1 MSTERV
7 AYVNGEILPES
18 QASVSIND
26 RGFLYGDAVFDTT
39 RTFNGEIFRLEQHL
53 DRFYESL
60 RYMRIDSPVD
70 KAEMKEITLKIL
82 DKNLKIL
89 PEGDD
94 YWVSQRV
101 SRGVRGLPGGMK
113 PTIVI
118 ECFPLPL
125 QERAEYYRDGIK
137 MITSSI
143 RRTAPESLSPRAKM
157 HNYIN
162 LIQAELEVQSQ
173 DSRALALLLD
183 VNGNLCEGHGAN
195 IFLVNKGVI
204 YTPREQFVLAGISR
218 QVTIELADNLGYEI
232 KETDLDV
239 FDAYTADEIFVTST
253 SFCICPVSM
262 INGLQ
267 VKSKTV
273 PGDVTLELQ
282 TAYSKLVKMD
292 FVKQYLDKL

>member
-82 DKNLKIL
+82 DKNLEIL

-101 SRGVRGLPGGMK
+101 SRGVRGLPSGMK

-218 QVTIELADNLGYEI
+218 QVTIELANNLGYEI

>member
-1 MSTERV
+1 MFSESV
-7 AYVNGEILPES
+7 AFVYGEILPEC
-18 QASVSIND
+18 QASVSIFD
-26 RGFLYGDAVFDTT
+26 RGFLYGDTVFDTT

-82 DKNLKIL
+82 DKNLEIL

>member
-82 DKNLKIL
+82 DKNLEIL

-292 FVKQYLDKL
+292 FVKQYLDNL

>member
-82 DKNLKIL
+82 DKNLEIL

-125 QERAEYYRDGIK
+125 EERAEYYRDGIK
-137 MITSSI
+137 LITSSI

-218 QVTIELADNLGYEI
+218 QVTIELANNLGYEI

>member
-1 MSTERV
+1 MLTERV

-18 QASVSIND
+18 QASVSIFD
-26 RGFLYGDAVFDTT
+26 RGFLYGDTVFDTT

-82 DKNLKIL
+82 DKNLEIL

>member
-1 MSTERV
+1 MSTGRV

-60 RYMRIDSPVD
+60 RYMRIESPID
-70 KAEMKEITLKIL
+70 KTEMKEITLKVL
-82 DKNLKIL
+82 DKNLEVL
-89 PEGDD
+89 SDGDD

-101 SRGVRGLPGGMK
+101 TRGVRGLPGGMH
-113 PTIVI
+113 PTVII

-125 QERAEYYRDGIK
+125 EERADYYRDGIK

-173 DSRALALLLD
+173 DPRALALLLD

-218 QVTIELADNLGYEI
+218 QVTIELATNLGYEI
-232 KETDLDV
+232 KEADLDI
-239 FDAYTADEIFVTST
+239 FDAYIADEIFVTST
-253 SFCICPVSM
+253 SFCICPVSA

-267 VKSKTV
+267 VKSPNV
-273 PGDVTLELQ
+273 PGDATLELQ
-282 TAYSKLVKMD
+282 NAYSKLVKMD

>member
-60 RYMRIDSPVD
+60 RYMRIDSPVG
-70 KAEMKEITLKIL
+70 KAEMKNITLNVLK
-82 DKNLKIL
+82 KNLEIL
-89 PEGDD
+89 PDGDD

-101 SRGVRGLPGGMK
+101 SRGVRGLPGIMK
-113 PTIVI
+113 PTIVV

-125 QERAEYYRDGIK
+125 EERAEYYRDGIK
-137 MITSSI
+137 MIASSI

-162 LIQAELEVQSQ
+162 LIQAELEIQSQ
-173 DSRALALLLD
+173 DSKALALLLD

-195 IFLVNKGVI
+195 MFLVKQGVI

-218 QVTIELADNLGYEI
+218 QVTIELATNLGYEI
-232 KETDLDV
+232 KETDLDI
-239 FDAYTADEIFVTST
+239 FDAYTSDEIFVTST
-253 SFCICPVSM
+253 SFCICPVSS

-267 VKSKTV
+267 VKSQNI

-282 TAYSKLVKMD
+282 SAYSKLVKMD

>member
-7 AYVNGEILPES
+7 AYVNGEILPEN

-39 RTFNGEIFRLEQHL
+39 RTFNREIFRLEQHL
-53 DRFYESL
+53 DRLYDSL
-60 RYMRIDSPVD
+60 RYMRIDPGMD
-70 KAEMKEITLKIL
+70 KSEMKEITMVVLN
-82 DKNLKIL
+82 KNLEIL
-89 PEGDD
+89 PEGED

-101 SRGVRGLPGGMK
+101 TRGVRGLPGGMK
-113 PTIVI
+113 PSVVI
-118 ECFPLPL
+118 ECFPLPIE
-125 QERAEYYRDGIK
+125 ERAEYYRDGIK

-173 DSRALALLLD
+173 DPKALALLLD

-204 YTPREQFVLAGISR
+204 YTPKEQFVLAGISR
-218 QVTIELADNLGYEI
+218 QVTIELAANLGYEI
-232 KETDLDV
+232 KETALDV
-239 FDAYTADEIFVTST
+239 FDAYIADEIFVTST
-253 SFCICPVSM
+253 SFCICPVAA
-262 INGLQ
+262 INGLA
-267 VKSKTV
+267 VKSESI
-273 PGDVTLELQ
+273 PGKVTLELQ
-282 TAYSKLVKMD
+282 NAYSRLVKMD

>member
-1 MSTERV
+1 MSIERV

-39 RTFNGEIFRLEQHL
+39 RTFNREIFRLEQHL
-53 DRFYESL
+53 DRLYDSL
-60 RYMRIDSPVD
+60 RYMRIDPGMD
-70 KAEMKEITLKIL
+70 KSEMKEITMAVLN
-82 DKNLKIL
+82 KNLEIL
-89 PEGDD
+89 PDGED

-101 SRGVRGLPGGMK
+101 TRGVRGLPGGMK
-113 PTIVI
+113 PSVVI
-118 ECFPLPL
+118 ECFPLPIE
-125 QERAEYYRDGIK
+125 ERAEYYRDGIK

-173 DSRALALLLD
+173 DPKALALLLD

-204 YTPREQFVLAGISR
+204 YTPKEQFVLAGISR
-218 QVTIELADNLGYEI
+218 QVTIELAANLGYEI
-232 KETDLDV
+232 KETALDV
-239 FDAYTADEIFVTST
+239 FDAYIADEIFVTST
-253 SFCICPVSM
+253 SYCICPVAA
-262 INGLQ
+262 INGLA
-267 VKSKTV
+267 VKSESI
-273 PGDVTLELQ
+273 PGKVTLELQ
-282 TAYSKLVKMD
+282 NAYSRLVKMD

>member
-82 DKNLKIL
+82 DKNLEIL

-101 SRGVRGLPGGMK
+101 SRGVRGLPSGMK

-125 QERAEYYRDGIK
+125 EERAEYYRDGIK
-137 MITSSI
+137 LITSSI

>member
-82 DKNLKIL
+82 DKNLEIL

-267 VKSKTV
+267 VKS
-273 PGDVTLELQ
+273 
-282 TAYSKLVKMD
+282 
-292 FVKQYLDKL
+292 

>member
-82 DKNLKIL
+82 DKNLEIL

-162 LIQAELEVQSQ
+162 LIKAELEVQSQ

>member
-82 DKNLKIL
+82 DKNLEIL
-89 PEGDD
+89 AAGDD

>member
-1 MSTERV
+1 MLTERV

-60 RYMRIDSPVD
+60 RYMRIDCPVD

-82 DKNLKIL
+82 DKNLEIL

-125 QERAEYYRDGIK
+125 QERSEYYRDGIK

>member
-82 DKNLKIL
+82 DKNLEIL

-101 SRGVRGLPGGMK
+101 SRGVRGLSSGMK

-218 QVTIELADNLGYEI
+218 QVTIELANNLGYEI

>member
-82 DKNLKIL
+82 DKNLEIL

-218 QVTIELADNLGYEI
+218 QVTIELADNLGYQI

>member
-82 DKNLKIL
+82 DKNLVIL

>member
-1 MSTERV
+1 MLTERV

-18 QASVSIND
+18 KASVSIND

-82 DKNLKIL
+82 DKNLEIL
-89 PEGDD
+89 PAGDD

>member
-1 MSTERV
+1 MLTERV

-82 DKNLKIL
+82 DKNLEIL

-162 LIQAELEVQSQ
+162 LIQAELEVQSR
-173 DSRALALLLD
+173 DPDAWPILLD
-183 VNGNLCEGHGAN
+183 SNGNISEGPGAN
-195 IFLVNKGVI
+195 IFIIKNGVI
-204 YTPREQFVLAGISR
+204 TTPKEQKILAGISR
-218 QVTIELADNLGYEI
+218 QAAIDLAQELSIELHEEDI
-232 KETDLDV
+232 DLFDV
-239 FDAYTADEIFVTST
+239 YTADEAFITST
-253 SFCICPVSM
+253 SFCIVPVSS
-262 INGLQ
+262 INGAEIGSTGLPGPITDRLQ
-267 VKSKTV
+267 K
-273 PGDVTLELQ
+273 
-282 TAYSKLVKMD
+282 AYSGMVGID
-292 FVKQYLDKL
+292 FVEQYLSRL

>member
-7 AYVNGEILPES
+7 AYVNGEILPEN

-39 RTFNGEIFRLEQHL
+39 RTFNREIFRLEQHL
-53 DRFYESL
+53 DRLYDSL
-60 RYMRIDSPVD
+60 RYMRIDPGMD
-70 KAEMKEITLKIL
+70 KSEMKEITMVVLN
-82 DKNLKIL
+82 KNLEIL
-89 PEGDD
+89 PDGED

-101 SRGVRGLPGGMK
+101 TRGVRGLPGGMK
-113 PTIVI
+113 PSVVI
-118 ECFPLPL
+118 ECFPLPIE
-125 QERAEYYRDGIK
+125 ERAEYYRDGIK

-173 DSRALALLLD
+173 DPKALALLLD

-204 YTPREQFVLAGISR
+204 YTPKEQFVLAGISR
-218 QVTIELADNLGYEI
+218 QVTIELAANLGYEI
-232 KETDLDV
+232 KEAALDV
-239 FDAYTADEIFVTST
+239 FDAYIADEVFVTST
-253 SFCICPVSM
+253 SFCICPVSS
-262 INGLQ
+262 INGLA
-267 VKSKTV
+267 VKSESV
-273 PGDVTLELQ
+273 PGKVTLELQ
-282 TAYSKLVKMD
+282 NAYSKLVKMD

>member
-82 DKNLKIL
+82 DENLEIL

>member
-82 DKNLKIL
+82 DKNLEIL

-101 SRGVRGLPGGMK
+101 SRWVRGLPGGMK

>member
-7 AYVNGEILPES
+7 AYVNGEILPEN

-39 RTFNGEIFRLEQHL
+39 RTFNREIFRLEQHL
-53 DRFYESL
+53 DRLYDSL
-60 RYMRIDSPVD
+60 RYMRIDPGMD
-70 KAEMKEITLKIL
+70 KSEMKEITMAVLN
-82 DKNLKIL
+82 KNLEIL
-89 PEGDD
+89 PDGED

-101 SRGVRGLPGGMK
+101 TRGVRGLPGGMK
-113 PTIVI
+113 PSVVI
-118 ECFPLPL
+118 ECFPLPIE
-125 QERAEYYRDGIK
+125 ERAEYYRDGIK

-173 DSRALALLLD
+173 DPKALALLLD

-204 YTPREQFVLAGISR
+204 YTPKEQFVLAGISR
-218 QVTIELADNLGYEI
+218 QVTIELAANLGYEI
-232 KETDLDV
+232 KETALDV
-239 FDAYTADEIFVTST
+239 FDAYIADEIFVTST
-253 SFCICPVSM
+253 SFCICPVSS
-262 INGLQ
+262 INGLT
-267 VKSKTV
+267 VKSETV
-273 PGDVTLELQ
+273 PGKVTLELQ
-282 TAYSKLVKMD
+282 NAYSKLVKMD

>member
-82 DKNLKIL
+82 DKNLEIL

-253 SFCICPVSM
+253 SFCICPVSN

>member
-82 DKNLKIL
+82 DKNLEIL

-125 QERAEYYRDGIK
+125 QERSEYYRDGIK

>member
-1 MSTERV
+1 MLTERV

-82 DKNLKIL
+82 DKNLEIL

-273 PGDVTLELQ
+273 PGDVTFELQ

>member
-1 MSTERV
+1 MATERV

-39 RTFNGEIFRLEQHL
+39 RTFNREIFRLEQHL

-60 RYMRIDSPVD
+60 RYMRIDPGID
-70 KAEMKEITLKIL
+70 KYEMKEITMKVLN
-82 DKNLKIL
+82 KNLEIL
-89 PEGDD
+89 TEGDD

-101 SRGVRGLPGGMK
+101 TRGVRGVPGGMK
-113 PTIVI
+113 PSVIV
-118 ECFPLPL
+118 ECFPLPIE
-125 QERAEYYRDGIK
+125 ERSTYYRDGIE

-143 RRTAPESLSPRAKM
+143 RRTSPESLSPKAKM

-173 DSRALALLLD
+173 NPKALALLLD

-204 YTPREQFVLAGISR
+204 YTPKRQFILAGISR
-218 QVTIELADNLGYEI
+218 QVTIELATNLSYEI
-232 KETDLDV
+232 NETDLDI

-253 SFCICPVSM
+253 SFCICPVSS
-262 INGLQ
+262 INGLR
-267 VKSKTV
+267 VKSQSV
-273 PGDVTLELQ
+273 PGKVTSELQ
-282 TAYSKLVKMD
+282 DAYSKLVKMD
-292 FVKQYLDKL
+292 FVKQYLDRL

>member
-1 MSTERV
+1 MLTERV

-82 DKNLKIL
+82 DKNLEIL

-125 QERAEYYRDGIK
+125 EERAEYYRDGIK
-137 MITSSI
+137 LITSSI

-273 PGDVTLELQ
+273 PGDVTLEYCCSFGVTNVDISLP
-282 TAYSKLVKMD
+282 SKNA
-292 FVKQYLDKL
+292 

>member
-1 MSTERV
+1 MLTERV

-82 DKNLKIL
+82 DKNLEIL

-125 QERAEYYRDGIK
+125 QERSEYYRDGIK

>member
-1 MSTERV
+1 MLTERV

-82 DKNLKIL
+82 DKNLEIL

-218 QVTIELADNLGYEI
+218 QVTIELANNLGYEI

>member
-1 MSTERV
+1 MSIERV

-39 RTFNGEIFRLEQHL
+39 RTFNREIFRLEQHL
-53 DRFYESL
+53 DRLYDSL
-60 RYMRIDSPVD
+60 RYMRIDPGMD
-70 KAEMKEITLKIL
+70 KSEMKEITMAIL
-82 DKNLKIL
+82 NKNLEIL
-89 PEGDD
+89 PDGED

-101 SRGVRGLPGGMK
+101 TRGVRGLPGGMK
-113 PTIVI
+113 PSVVI
-118 ECFPLPL
+118 ECFPLPI
-125 QERAEYYRDGIK
+125 EDRAEYYRDGIK

-173 DSRALALLLD
+173 DPRALALLLD

-204 YTPREQFVLAGISR
+204 YTPREQFILAGISR
-218 QVTIELADNLGYEI
+218 QVTIELATNLGYEI

-239 FDAYTADEIFVTST
+239 FDAYIADEIFVTST
-253 SFCICPVSM
+253 SFCICPVAA
-262 INGLQ
+262 INGLA
-267 VKSKTV
+267 VKSESI
-273 PGDVTLELQ
+273 PGKVTLELQ
-282 TAYSKLVKMD
+282 NAYSRLVKMD

>member
-82 DKNLKIL
+82 DKNLEIL

-218 QVTIELADNLGYEI
+218 QVTIELANNLGYEI

>member
-82 DKNLKIL
+82 DKNLEIL

-137 MITSSI
+137 LITSSI

>member
-82 DKNLKIL
+82 DENLEIL

-218 QVTIELADNLGYEI
+218 QVTIELANNLGYEI

>member
-82 DKNLKIL
+82 DKNLEIL

-218 QVTIELADNLGYEI
+218 QVIIELADNLGYEI

>member
-82 DKNLKIL
+82 DKNLEIL

-125 QERAEYYRDGIK
+125 QERSEYYRDGIK

-218 QVTIELADNLGYEI
+218 QVTIELANNLGYEI